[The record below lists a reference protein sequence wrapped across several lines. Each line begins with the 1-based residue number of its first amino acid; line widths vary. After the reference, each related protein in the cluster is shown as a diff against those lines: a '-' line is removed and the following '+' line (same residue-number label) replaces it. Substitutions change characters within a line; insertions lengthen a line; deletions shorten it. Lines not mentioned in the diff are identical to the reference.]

1 MFETFQ
7 ARSEIKKALETQ
19 TGTIA
24 DIIEDKLKT
33 LDQEVKDGMPCI
45 EAQISLYFECDI
57 FYVKVLN
64 LDIID
69 PLIPFK

>member
-7 ARSEIKKALETQ
+7 ARSEIKRALETQ
-19 TGTIA
+19 TGAIA

-45 EAQISLYFECDI
+45 EAQISL
-57 FYVKVLN
+57 
-64 LDIID
+64 
-69 PLIPFK
+69 

>member
-45 EAQISLYFECDI
+45 EAQISL
-57 FYVKVLN
+57 
-64 LDIID
+64 
-69 PLIPFK
+69 